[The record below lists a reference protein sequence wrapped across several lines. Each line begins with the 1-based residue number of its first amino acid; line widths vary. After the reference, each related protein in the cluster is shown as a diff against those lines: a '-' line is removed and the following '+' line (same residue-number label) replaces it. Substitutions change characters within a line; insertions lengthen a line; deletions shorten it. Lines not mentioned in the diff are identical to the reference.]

1 MATTV
6 YKIMRA
12 SEWHEASTLGRFD
25 GSTIDRRDGFIH
37 LSTATQVEETA
48 RRHFAE
54 QADLVLLAFDAASL
68 GDALRYEI
76 SRGGDAFPHLY
87 APLPTSALRQAS
99 PLPWDG
105 TRHVFPPLE
114 PLGQP
119 EERVESSFAE
129 IETSPPD
136 GS

>member
-1 MATTV
+1 MAKTV

-12 SEWHEASTLGRFD
+12 SEWHEASALGRFD

-54 QADLVLLAFDAASL
+54 QVDLVLLSFDAASL
-68 GDALRYEI
+68 GDALRYEA
-76 SRGGDAFPHLY
+76 SRGGELFPHLY
-87 APLPTSALRQAS
+87 APLPTSALQQAS

-114 PLGQP
+114 PLNRP
-119 EERVESSFAE
+119 EEHVKG
-129 IETSPPD
+129 PPR
-136 GS
+136 SR